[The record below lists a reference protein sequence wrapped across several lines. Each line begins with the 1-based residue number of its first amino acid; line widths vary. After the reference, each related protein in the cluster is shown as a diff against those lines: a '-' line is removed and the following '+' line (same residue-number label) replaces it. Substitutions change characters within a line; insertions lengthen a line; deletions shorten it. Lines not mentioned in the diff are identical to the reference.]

1 MGSLGGVGCGG
12 QGENNEMEGH
22 GRFATGLV
30 FYCDQ
35 DENPLSYTTER
46 SSAVRGFIS

>member
-1 MGSLGGVGCGG
+1 MVSGGVECGG
-12 QGENNEMEGH
+12 QRENNEMKGH

-35 DENPLSYTTER
+35 DEIPLSYTTER
-46 SSAVRGFIS
+46 FGAVRGFIS